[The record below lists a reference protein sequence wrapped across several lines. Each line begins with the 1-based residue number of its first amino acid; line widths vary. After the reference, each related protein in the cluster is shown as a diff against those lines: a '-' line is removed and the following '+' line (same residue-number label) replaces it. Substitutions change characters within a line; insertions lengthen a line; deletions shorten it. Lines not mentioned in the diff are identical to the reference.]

1 MNFARR
7 IHRREELATGV
18 AGAIIDSLRRVNSQ
32 IGQPRYSD
40 AFTTDGGVYFDP
52 L

>member
-7 IHRREELATGV
+7 IHRREELATDG
-18 AGAIIDSLRRVNSQ
+18 AGAIIDSLKRVNSQ

-40 AFTTDGGVYFDP
+40 AFTTDGVYFDP